1 MGNGAAMAAPIAART
16 RDIEGGGPG
25 RIHAEEGKERGSE
38 NGRRVVGRRL
48 RHTTIGRGQQ
58 PEGGGAGSHT
68 REQGKG
74 ERELASGPHLSVREG
89 GERESVL
96 TGGSGWRAGLGS
108 NEFKNNPNLI

>member
-89 GERESVL
+89 GERK
-96 TGGSGWRAGLGS
+96 RADRWVWVARRPG
-108 NEFKNNPNLI
+108 FK